1 MYVEVGSK
9 INKKTYEIKRMSEY
23 DIETSLDIPADHFN
37 IIIENPIDEKGYGL
51 NADIFNPNDSFK
63 ISESYGVILNGIA
76 DDVDEYWDD
85 NGSKIE
91 IGGRDISMLLLEND
105 AEPKTYYKLKLS
117 SFINKI
123 AGTYGFKAKVN
134 SKYDKVIN
142 KIVVEVGDSEWD
154 TIFRETKKLG
164 MWLWCTPD
172 GTLIADVLN
181 YNGSPSYKFSNDL
194 SIKDAIRIKR
204 FSKKKRGADIK
215 SEVWVRGQGELSYAT
230 WPPSQTRILVKYKD
244 QSLTNAGYKRRM
256 IIEDGEVKNTSK
268 GQEIAK
274 RYVEERKRGSF
285 EIEIT
290 INGKHQVETNKTA
303 YIKDKVTC
311 TEGTFFIVGVRDKK
325 SDNVGHEKII
335 RLRPLWEGL

>member
-1 MYVEVGSK
+1 MYVEVESK
-9 INKKTYEIKRMSEY
+9 VNKKTYEIRRMSEY

-37 IIIENPIDEKGYGL
+37 IIIENPIDEKGYGV

-63 ISESYGVILNGIA
+63 ISEKYGVILNGIA
-76 DDVDEYWDD
+76 DDVDEYWGD

-91 IGGRDISMLLLEND
+91 IGGRDKSMILLEND

-117 SFINKI
+117 AFINKI
-123 AGTYGFKAKVN
+123 AGPYGFKAKVN
-134 SKYDKVIN
+134 SKYDKVIS

-172 GTLIADVLN
+172 GTLVADVLN
-181 YNGSPSYKFSNDL
+181 YSGSPSYKFSNDL
-194 SIKDAIRIKR
+194 SVDAIRMKR

-215 SEVWVRGQGELSYAT
+215 NEVWVKGQSEMSYAT
-230 WPPSQTRILVKYKD
+230 YPPSQTRILAKFKD
-244 QSLTNAGYKRRM
+244 TALTALGYVRRM
-256 IIEDGEVKNTSK
+256 IIEDGEAKSISK

-274 RYVEERKRGSF
+274 RYIQERKRGSF

-290 INGKHQVETNKTA
+290 INGKHPIETNKTA
-303 YIKDKVTC
+303 YVKDKVTK
-311 TEGTFFIVGVRDKK
+311 TDGVFFIVGVRDKK
-325 SDNVGHEKII
+325 NDNVGHEKII

>member
-1 MYVEVGSK
+1 MYVEVNSK
-9 INKKTYEIKRMSEY
+9 VNKKTYEITRMSEY

-37 IIIENPIDEKGYGL
+37 IIIENPVDDKGYGV
-51 NADIFNPNDSFK
+51 NADIFNPNDNFK
-63 ISESYGVILNGIA
+63 ISEYYGTILNGVV
-76 DDVDEYWDD
+76 DDVDEYWDE

-105 AEPKTYYKLKLS
+105 AEPRTYNKLKLS
-117 SFINKI
+117 AFINKI
-123 AGTYGFKAKVN
+123 TGHYGFKAKVN

-154 TIFRETKKLG
+154 AIFRETKKLG

-172 GTLIADVLN
+172 GTLVADVLN
-181 YNGSPSYKFSNDL
+181 YSGSPSYKFSNDL
-194 SIKDAIRIKR
+194 SIEAIRMKR

-215 SEVWVRGQGELSYAT
+215 SEVWVRGYGGS
-230 WPPSQTRILVKYKD
+230 SFISKFKD
-244 QSLTNAGYKRRM
+244 EALTALGYRRRM
-256 IIEDGEVKNTSK
+256 IMEDGDAKSILK

-274 RYVEERKRGSF
+274 RYIQERKRGSF

-290 INGKHQVETNKTA
+290 INGKHSIETNKTA
-303 YIKDKVTC
+303 YVKDKVTR

-325 SDNVGHEKII
+325 NDNIGHEKII